1 MTEQRSFVA
10 SDFSL
15 RDVPGF
21 LIVYVI
27 VSAMCVVAGLT
38 LEALPKFWGG
48 VVCGIGIGF
57 LGALALLR
65 SKREIDTSSLP
76 EPSAAVRSK
85 LEEPNSKLA
94 EAVKMYC
101 DETGLGLS
109 EGTAVL
115 RAYVAEQKLSD

>member
-15 RDVPGF
+15 RDIPEF

-27 VSAMCVVAGLT
+27 VSAMCVLAGLT
-38 LEALPKFWGG
+38 LEALPPFWGG
-48 VVCGIGIGF
+48 VLCGSGIGF
-57 LGALALLR
+57 LGALALFR

-85 LEEPNSKLA
+85 LEDPNSTLA
-94 EAVKMYC
+94 EAVKTYC

-109 EGTAVL
+109 EGTEAL
-115 RAYVAEQKLSD
+115 KACVAEQQS